1 MRRRLFFASIAILVP
16 TPARGDGAETSR
28 DPALALTFRAS
39 ALHTDDATFD
49 ATWVRPATLG
59 ASGWILRSPRR
70 WLNGLQAYGAVGVE
84 TAWIAY
90 RENPEDYQEGLSGIH
105 RADIAVAAQAS
116 FTLGGRLALY
126 DDGRFRLLGFGDA
139 AFQAGAAGVEV
150 RTLLIDLDGL
160 KIDVAK
166 AVRENA
172 EVTFKASAFRLGFTA
187 AVGFDAGGCRWM
199 PYLSAGWLR
208 YDATLGFTTDPRL
221 DEALRAFGIGSSV
234 FGERVVSNSNPFV
247 APGVRLDLSR
257 AWSLEASALL
267 GRYDG
272 TWVSAGSVGLA
283 WRFGPRPP
291 H

>member
-1 MRRRLFFASIAILVP
+1 MRRWLFYASFAVLVP
-16 TPARGDGAETSR
+16 AVARADGAESPR
-28 DPALALTFRAS
+28 DPALAVTLRAG

-70 WLNGLQAYGAVGVE
+70 WLNGLQAYGGLGLEA
-84 TAWIAY
+84 AWIAY

-105 RADIAVAAQAS
+105 RADIAVDAQPS
-116 FTLGGRLALY
+116 FTLGGRLSLY
-126 DDGRFRLLGFGDA
+126 DDGRFRFLGFGDA
-139 AFQAGAAGVEV
+139 TFPSDAADVEV
-150 RTLLIDLDGL
+150 GTLLVDLDGL

-172 EVTFKASAFRLGFTA
+172 EVTFEARTYRLGLTA
-187 AVGFDAGGCRWM
+187 AATFRGYGRRWT

-208 YDATLGFTTDPRL
+208 YEATIGFETNPRL
-221 DEALRAFGIGSSV
+221 DAALVTFGVDPKI
-234 FGERVVSNSNPFV
+234 FGARTVADSNVFV

-283 WRFGPRPP
+283 WRFGP
-291 H
+291 